1 MGDKKCGHAVAH
13 GDAVCARVCAE
24 GRRANSNAQQADVV
38 HRERHSRARA
48 ARGGERREEGGRT
61 DGAHGRRKT
70 TPRTTAVW
78 GRAALRVRDQNL
90 RGERRK
96 GAGGPNGTDG
106 AAAVARDGE
115 REAGEGGR
123 GDECAPVFSFKF
135 FVVEV

>member
-1 MGDKKCGHAVAH
+1 MRVKRRGGGEEEAENRTTITDLLPNAARNNKHTQEAGAHVAMGDKKCGHAVAH

-38 HRERHSRARA
+38 HRERRSRARA

-78 GRAALRVRDQNL
+78 R
-90 RGERRK
+90 
-96 GAGGPNGTDG
+96 
-106 AAAVARDGE
+106 
-115 REAGEGGR
+115 
-123 GDECAPVFSFKF
+123 
-135 FVVEV
+135 